1 MSEQET
7 QPMSV
12 EEAVRILR
20 QAGWRV
26 RPPRPD
32 KPRDP
37 ALVKRDAEIV
47 ERLARGQR
55 ALDIA
60 NLYRLTEGMIYK
72 INRDAKRRLAGPT
85 ESSPN

>member
-1 MSEQET
+1 MSEQKT
-7 QPMSV
+7 QTVSV

-26 RPPRPD
+26 RPPRPANL
-32 KPRDP
+32 RDP
-37 ALVKRDAEIV
+37 VLVKRDAEII

-60 NLYRLTEGMIYK
+60 ILYRLTEGMIYK
-72 INRDAKRRLAGPT
+72 INRDAKRRFAGPT